1 LTVQNWFRAVF
12 TSNSF
17 WIFVFTWG
25 SIVVTISLV
34 GFFGYYRMEGTLLD
48 DGRRS
53 LASTARQTSSFL
65 DQQFRSFQ
73 SDILKIIDSNPAI
86 QAEVYFKTQSSTRAG
101 MTPLQALSASDE
113 ALTQMQKSHENL
125 VDSILLLLNNGMN
138 FLDADHHLAQYAP
151 IDEPYEWF
159 RDKTLFSTS
168 PVWITQQPPILYN
181 DHIHRIFVSQW
192 LEGSPTDAIL
202 VVAMRPQ
209 YIHDVLSNVELA
221 RGGGL
226 SIRDKNG
233 HWLYGMTP
241 PEGLRE
247 ALTPALRVS
256 RSAIVEANH
265 ESYWY
270 EASVIPAN
278 GWTVVAWEPQSVF
291 LTGLND
297 VRTWMWNA
305 IIVGGVIALA
315 VTSLFAWGITLPL
328 RQLRGVM
335 KQAEQGV
342 LSVQFK
348 SRFGWEIREL
358 AAGFN
363 AMMAR
368 LQDLLNTL
376 QQKEKAKRELELQ
389 VLQAQMNPHF
399 LYNTLD
405 TMYWMS
411 YQNGDYQVSELA
423 LALGKF
429 FRLSLNEGKSTIPF
443 HEELEHLKSY
453 ITI

>member
-1 LTVQNWFRAVF
+1 
-12 TSNSF
+12 
-17 WIFVFTWG
+17 
-25 SIVVTISLV
+25 
-34 GFFGYYRMEGTLLD
+34 M
-48 DGRRS
+48 
-53 LASTARQTSSFL
+53 FL
-65 DQQFRSFQ
+65 
-73 SDILKIIDSNPAI
+73 I
-86 QAEVYFKTQSSTRAG
+86 
-101 MTPLQALSASDE
+101 
-113 ALTQMQKSHENL
+113 
-125 VDSILLLLNNGMN
+125 
-138 FLDADHHLAQYAP
+138 
-151 IDEPYEWF
+151 
-159 RDKTLFSTS
+159 FST
-168 PVWITQQPPILYN
+168 TN
-181 DHIHRIFVSQW
+181 
-192 LEGSPTDAIL
+192 
-202 VVAMRPQ
+202 
-209 YIHDVLSNVELA
+209 
-221 RGGGL
+221 
-226 SIRDKNG
+226 
-233 HWLYGMTP
+233 
-241 PEGLRE
+241 
-247 ALTPALRVS
+247 ALRVS
-256 RSAIVEANH
+256 RLAIVEANH

-315 VTSLFAWGITLPL
+315 VTSQFAWGITLPL

-358 AAGFN
+358 TAGFN

-443 HEELEHLKSY
+443 HEAWEWPSKRWSES
-453 ITI
+453 IA